1 MTKNLLNDIID
12 QSKMLI
18 TSFYKKGGKMKMIDY
33 LKLYKNVPDEIWKPF
48 LIYLLIGIGIFAV
61 SYFIFEKLLEGYKG
75 NPLLASIIMLISST
89 LIITNSSK
97 KNDKEYVSYGIES
110 RAKFEENFREVSDEI
125 RYRIDIP
132 NKEEYINLILNKFYG
147 NIDISIKDEEI
158 LKKLKR

>member
-1 MTKNLLNDIID
+1 MN
-12 QSKMLI
+12 QSKILI
-18 TSFYKKGGKMKMIDY
+18 ASFYKKGRKIEMIDY
-33 LKLYKNVPDEIWKPF
+33 SKLYNNVPDEFWKLF
-48 LIYLLIGIGIFAV
+48 LIYLLIGIGIFV
-61 SYFIFEKLLEGYKG
+61 ISYFIFEKLFEGYKG
-75 NPLLASIIMLISST
+75 NSLLASIIMLISST